1 MADDCKLAPTIPSL
15 GDSPRGASKRANSN
29 ERRQEGASAQDTRR
43 NRLNSDLEEHVENRL
58 NSDLRRKNRELR
70 SRLNGRI
77 GIIKKPEPQSEA
89 SRSKEPRT
97 PRKTSQQATTASPQ
111 RSPCLKPSPPPQI
124 EASPCLK
131 SAGLVCLKPSA
142 NSHTV
147 VAGDVQEA
155 VAKKNAA
162 GTITMP
168 SLTTVRKKKTEE
180 VAAPPRIASGLQKSI
195 MQQAQEQFQGL
206 CRSEDG
212 RAILDLG
219 RRQQKRERDALV
231 KNDPKALEKAKQEAD
246 ENGEEEQ
253 EAEDLG
259 GVGGG
264 DQSAIFNKHMAS
276 KHRLRMMQ
284 QVTSQV
290 LQCRKKMA
298 NHIHKSFLSPSGL
311 GCSP

>member
-1 MADDCKLAPTIPSL
+1 MADDCKVAPTS
-15 GDSPRGASKRANSN
+15 SSKRANSN
-29 ERRQEGASAQDTRR
+29 ERRQESAQDTRR
-43 NRLNSDLEEHVENRL
+43 NRLNSDLEEHVENRR
-58 NSDLRRKNRELR
+58 NSDLQRKNRELR

-77 GIIKKPEPQSEA
+77 GIIKKPEPQPEA
-89 SRSKEPRT
+89 SRSKEPKT
-97 PRKTSQQATTASPQ
+97 ARKTSQQATSVYPQ
-111 RSPCLKPSPPPQI
+111 RSPCLKP
-124 EASPCLK
+124 EASPGLK
-131 SAGLVCLKPSA
+131 SAGLVTLGACA
-142 NSHTV
+142 NSHI
-147 VAGDVQEA
+147 VAAVDVQEA
-155 VAKKNAA
+155 AAKKNGA
-162 GTITMP
+162 GTIP
-168 SLTTVRKKKTEE
+168 NPTTVRKKKTDE

-195 MQQAQEQFQGL
+195 MQQAQEKFQGL

-219 RRQQKRERDALV
+219 TREEKRRRDALV
-231 KNDPKALEKAKQEAD
+231 KNDPKALERAKQEAD

-264 DQSAIFNKHMAS
+264 DQSVIFNKHMAS

-298 NHIHKSFLSPSGL
+298 NNIQKSFLSPSGL
-311 GCSP
+311 GCSPGV